1 MVSGLSPGLNY
12 GQQCY
17 EGLKAFRTIDGRIII
32 FRPQF
37 HAARMRRSAESVL
50 LCPPPEEVF
59 LECIR
64 RAVVEN
70 AEYVPPYESNAFM
83 YIRPVLFGAST
94 GLWGVCDESILAVFV
109 HPTKPQRAEGAVSA
123 VVCDEFDRS
132 APRGMGSF
140 KVGGNYAPVC
150 NPRDTHL
157 KPFSLI
163 ILMRLSSL
171 AYLAVVDRFGDTWGR
186 QQRWGTVLCYIL
198 IAQHIPWLKNS
209 QQVVSLVTG

>member
-1 MVSGLSPGLNY
+1 VSGLSPGLNY

-17 EGLKAFRTIDGRIII
+17 KGLKAFRTVDRRIVV

-37 HAARMRRSAESVL
+37 HAACMRRSAESVL

-59 LECIR
+59 LKCIR

-70 AEYVPPYESNAFM
+70 AEHVPLYGSDAFM
-83 YIRPVLFGAST
+83 YIRPVLFGALT
-94 GLWGVCDESILAVFV
+94 GLWGACDESILAVFV
-109 HPTKPQRAEGAVSA
+109 HPTKPQRGEGAVAA
-123 VVCDEFDRS
+123 VVYDEFDRC
-132 APRGMGSF
+132 ALRGMGSF

-157 KPFSLI
+157 NPFSLP
-163 ILMRLSSL
+163 LFMGLSSL
-171 AYLAVVDRFGDTWGR
+171 AYLVVVDRSGDTWGR

-198 IAQHIPWLKNS
+198 IA
-209 QQVVSLVTG
+209 